1 MNNEKK
7 PHFWIPDKEVEQVSK
22 KLTGRTKPRDVF
34 YTEHG
39 ARLSTGLELVKESLY
54 ATEAENS
61 LSETGLCVFKVE
73 LPEGEKIQNKSDLFS
88 KNGLHV
94 NAVKDERRAV
104 VSTTKQQFQILKNR
118 VGAYTERGINKTHFD
133 YIESFSPYVGI
144 EKNSSELKKR
154 VYLQRP
160 PETVDIQLMFI
171 PNLRSQEYKFALDKV
186 VAKIQQSNGIIQQQ
200 PYYLSDNTP
209 VIRAIIPSNTL
220 SKYENDSAIYRI
232 EETHFFSAGVDEYVC
247 DIPSS
252 TQIEPS
258 VDIGSLPIVVVLDTG
273 IQFQSPLDSL
283 IVKHRNSTTTA
294 GGDSSHGTRVASK
307 VLFSNLFEQ
316 LTSGILIPRA
326 RVLDCNI
333 LSGSVP
339 ENVLIQR
346 IQNAVA
352 SNADIAK
359 IYNLSANS
367 STPIEGDEMS
377 IIGFELDALQLKYDV
392 QFVVSAGNHQLWRT
406 ENTLEDILDD
416 DDGKITAP
424 ADSMLSIVVGAV
436 VSGDHLGSL
445 SKKNMIAPYSRRGPG
460 FSGFSKPDISAY
472 GGTIVLEKSGESKVP
487 VDNHSL
493 VITSNGTVVTGA
505 GTSFTSPVVAGDLAE
520 ILSGI
525 PNSEILLAKALLYHN
540 AVPIWESDDMDDDDL
555 AYAHNLYGRGLT
567 SVGESK
573 YSTKS
578 KVTFVRTGTLNRIT
592 KERVRIFMPE
602 ILAAQKGRNV
612 AKVTV
617 TCISQPSVD
626 RTKGSEYL
634 GAYISASLKKSNP
647 TGALLQVDQ
656 KFKQGRKKW
665 DVCHQFSRTF
675 SEFNSGDWQVWL
687 ELFSRWDEDNSEVP
701 YALVVTIEDV
711 SGTLDVYSEI
721 QAQNRYQAVNTIRI
735 KVEA

>member
-1 MNNEKK
+1 M
-7 PHFWIPDKEVEQVSK
+7 
-22 KLTGRTKPRDVF
+22 
-34 YTEHG
+34 
-39 ARLSTGLELVKESLY
+39 
-54 ATEAENS
+54 
-61 LSETGLCVFKVE
+61 
-73 LPEGEKIQNKSDLFS
+73 
-88 KNGLHV
+88 
-94 NAVKDERRAV
+94 
-104 VSTTKQQFQILKNR
+104 
-118 VGAYTERGINKTHFD
+118 
-133 YIESFSPYVGI
+133 PYVGS
-144 EKNSSELKKR
+144 EKDSNELKKR

-171 PNLRSQEYKFALDKV
+171 PNLRAHEYTVALNKV
-186 VAKIQQSNGIIQQQ
+186 IEKIQQSNGTIQQK

-220 SKYENDSAIYRI
+220 AKYENDSAIYRI
-232 EETHFFSAGVDEYVC
+232 EETRFFSAGVDEYVC

-252 TQIEPS
+252 SQIDPS

-273 IQFQSPLDSL
+273 IQFQTPLDSL
-283 IVKHRNSTTTA
+283 IVEHWNSTKTV
-294 GGDSSHGTRVASK
+294 GGDCSHGTRVASK
-307 VLFSNLFEQ
+307 VVFSNLYDQ
-316 LTSGILIPRA
+316 LASGILTPRA
-326 RVLDCNI
+326 RVIDCNI

-339 ENVLIQR
+339 ENVLIQH

-352 SNADIAK
+352 AYADIAK

-367 STPIEGDEMS
+367 STPVEGDEMS
-377 IIGFELDALQLKYDV
+377 IIGFELDALQLKKNV
-392 QFVVSAGNHQLWRT
+392 QFVVSAGNHQLWKT
-406 ENTLEDILDD
+406 ESSLEDILDD
-416 DDGKITAP
+416 DDGIITAP

-436 VSGDHLGSL
+436 VFDDHFGSL
-445 SKKNMIAPYSRRGPG
+445 SGKNIIAPYSRRVPG

-472 GGTIVLEKSGESKVP
+472 GGTIVLQKTGESTVP
-487 VDNHSL
+487 ADSHSL
-493 VITSNGTVVTGA
+493 LITSNGTVVTGA
-505 GTSFTSPVVAGDLAE
+505 GTSFTTPAVAGDLAE
-520 ILSGI
+520 ILSI
-525 PNSEILLAKALLYHN
+525 TPNSEILLAKALLYHN
-540 AVPIWESDDMDDDDL
+540 AVPLWEFDDMEDEEL
-555 AYAHNLYGRGLT
+555 AFAHNLYGRGLT

-573 YSTKS
+573 FSTNS

-612 AKVTV
+612 AQVKV

-634 GAYISASLKKSNP
+634 GAYIRASLKKSHPNG
-647 TGALLQVDQ
+647 TLLPVEQ

-665 DVCHQFSRTF
+665 DVCHQFNRTF

-687 ELFSRWDEDNSEVP
+687 ELFARWDEDNSEVP

-735 KVEA
+735 KVKA